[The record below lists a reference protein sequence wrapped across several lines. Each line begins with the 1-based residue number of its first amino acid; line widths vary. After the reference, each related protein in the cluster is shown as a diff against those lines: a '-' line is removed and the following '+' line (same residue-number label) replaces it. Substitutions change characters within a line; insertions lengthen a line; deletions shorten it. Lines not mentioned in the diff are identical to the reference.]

1 MWSAAVTSVLDKF
14 AASHCLFTRLF
25 LFTPVYPSC
34 VRVHVYMCVCMCAR
48 SRPCVFSFLS
58 VCVCLCSGGREVRA
72 GGAGRCHDD
81 VPRVAGPGSAGQLHR
96 LHLHAQ
102 PRDLPVRGAAPAR
115 AGLPGP
121 HPDVERADLTP
132 ALAAQG
138 QRSPALAHHQ
148 RQ

>member
-1 MWSAAVTSVLDKF
+1 MSICVSV
-14 AASHCLFTRLF
+14 C
-25 LFTPVYPSC
+25 
-34 VRVHVYMCVCMCAR
+34 VHVRDLV
-48 SRPCVFSFLS
+48 CVFISE
-58 VCVCLCSGGREVRA
+58 CVCLCSGGREVRA

-115 AGLPGP
+115 AGIPGP